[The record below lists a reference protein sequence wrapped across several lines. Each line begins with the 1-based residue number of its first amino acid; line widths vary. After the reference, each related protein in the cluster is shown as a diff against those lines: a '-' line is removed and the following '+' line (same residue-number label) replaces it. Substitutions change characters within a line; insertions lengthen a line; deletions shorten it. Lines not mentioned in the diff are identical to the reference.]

1 MENALYD
8 VYSPVEKYQKTEE
21 RVSFLIGINERIKI
35 VHSIFHA
42 EMRLFLRY

>member
-8 VYSPVEKYQKTEE
+8 DYSPVGKCQKTEE
-21 RVSFLIGINERIKI
+21 RVSFMIGINEWIKI

-42 EMRLFLRY
+42 EMPLFLRY